1 MTRSQRHPSGKL
13 GQLPTEYIRLYRNPN
28 TRRSLMPA
36 QLINGMAQTFSA
48 LAFPLEFLTIGKAPQ
63 MFDQKAPV
71 DQKGPAGLVTA
82 EAMQQFDRPPAPQSE
97 QAFNDG
103 AVHHRHIERFQHRDT
118 ISGICNNHRALA
130 GIGPVS
136 SRLIMLLHS
145 CAAEGF
151 F

>member
-13 GQLPTEYIRLYRNPN
+13 GQLPIEYIRLYRNPN

-48 LAFPLEFLTIGKAPQ
+48 LAFPLEFFPLGKAPQ

-71 DQKGPAGLVTA
+71 DQKGPASLVTV
-82 EAMQQFDRPPAPQSE
+82 EAMQQFDRTTAPQAE
-97 QAFNDG
+97 QVFDDG
-103 AVHHRHIERFQHRDT
+103 AVHHRHVERFSHRDDFRNVQQPQ
-118 ISGICNNHRALA
+118 GFGGHRTDLS
-130 GIGPVS
+130 PM
-136 SRLIMLLHS
+136 IMLLHT
-145 CAAEGF
+145 CAAEVF